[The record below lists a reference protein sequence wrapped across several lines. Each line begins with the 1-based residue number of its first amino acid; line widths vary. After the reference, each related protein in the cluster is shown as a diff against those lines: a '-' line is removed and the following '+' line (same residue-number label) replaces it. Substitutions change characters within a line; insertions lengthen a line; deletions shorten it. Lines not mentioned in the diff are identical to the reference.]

1 MGFKKDE
8 SLYVSGLVKMA
19 STGSKNLGLS
29 YVDAYCF
36 DKKDY
41 LKEFSSFFE
50 IEEIELEKSNLTDKE
65 LFNNLFDDNKKTDS
79 LVHWLNILDG
89 NCNEIKIL
97 KEEYFSKAIESLS
110 NYSGGL
116 TMFYNVED
124 VYFLEYKS
132 LTIVLIIGNDE

>member
-1 MGFKKDE
+1 MQNVLEKIRAKKKE
-8 SLYVSGLVKMA
+8 SEKTPYKIKD
-19 STGSKNLGLS
+19 TEKTSKKS
-29 YVDAYCF
+29 E
-36 DKKDY
+36 KTPK
-41 LKEFSSFFE
+41 
-50 IEEIELEKSNLTDKE
+50 EIELEKSNLTDKE

-116 TMFYNVED
+116 TMFYTVED
-124 VYFLEYKS
+124 VYFLEYKT

>member
-36 DKKDY
+36 DRSNY
-41 LKEFSSFFE
+41 LTEFSSFFE
-50 IEEIELEKSNLTDKE
+50 IDDIELEKSNLTDKE

-79 LVHWLNILDG
+79 LIHWLNILDG
-89 NCNEIKIL
+89 NCDNVKIIKE
-97 KEEYFSKAIESLS
+97 KYFSKTIESLS

-116 TMFYNVED
+116 TMFYTVED
-124 VYFLEYKS
+124 LYFLEYKT

>member
-1 MGFKKDE
+1 MGFRKDE

-41 LKEFSSFFE
+41 LKEFSLFFE
-50 IEEIELEKSNLTDKE
+50 IDKIEVEKSTMSDKE
-65 LFNNLFDDNKKTDS
+65 LFNNLFGDNKKTDS
-79 LVHWLNILDG
+79 LIHWLNILDG
-89 NCNEIKIL
+89 NYESIKII
-97 KEEYFSKAIESLS
+97 KEKYFSKVTELLS

-116 TMFYNVED
+116 TLFYTVED
-124 VYFLEYKS
+124 VYFLEYKT
-132 LTIVLIIGNDE
+132 LTIILIVGNDE